1 MKPMD
6 RDIKIF
12 SGTANSG
19 LARAICSYLDLPL
32 GQINLT
38 QFKDGESYCQILENV
53 RGGDVF
59 IIQPTCPPVNKNL
72 MELLVM
78 LDAFKRSSSARVTAV
93 IPYYG
98 YARQERKDKPRVPIS
113 AKLVA
118 DLLTAAGA
126 DRILTMDLHAPAI
139 QGFFNIPVDHL
150 FAAPVF
156 ISFVDKLGL
165 EDLTIVSPDA
175 GGVERARAYAKRLN
189 GSLAIVDKRRG
200 EGNVPEVMHLIGS
213 VQGRTCVIVDD
224 IVDSATTV
232 LECAKA
238 LAREGAAEIY
248 GCFTH
253 PVLSTGAIE
262 KLKASKLTRTLVT
275 DSIPLDEEEKKEGR
289 VEVLSIAELLGEAI
303 LRIHNNSSVSSLFI

>member
-1 MKPMD
+1 MD

-12 SGTANSG
+12 SGSANPT
-19 LARAICSYLDLPL
+19 LAKAICRYLDLPL

-38 QFKDGESYCQILENV
+38 SFRDGESYCQILENV

-59 IIQPTCPPVNKNL
+59 IIQPTCPPVNTNL

-78 LDAFKRSSSARVTAV
+78 LDAFKRSSSSRITAV

-118 DLLTAAGA
+118 DLLNAAGA
-126 DRILTMDLHAPAI
+126 DRILTIDLHAPAI
-139 QGFFNIPVDHL
+139 QGFFDIPVDHL

-156 ISFVDKLGL
+156 ISFIEKLRL
-165 EDLTIVSPDA
+165 QNLTIVSPDA
-175 GGVERARAYAKRLN
+175 GGVERARAYAKRLDA
-189 GSLAIVDKRRG
+189 SLAIVDKRRG
-200 EGNVPEVMHLIGS
+200 EGNVPQVMHLIGD
-213 VQGRTCVIVDD
+213 VKGRTALIVDD

-232 LECAKA
+232 MECAKA
-238 LAREGAAEIY
+238 VAREGASEVF

-253 PVLSTGAIE
+253 PVLSEGSVQ
-262 KLKASKLTRTLVT
+262 KLMASKLTRTWVT
-275 DSIPLDEEEKKEGR
+275 DSIPLDEERRSRGR
-289 VEVLSIAELLGEAI
+289 LEVLSVASLLGEAI